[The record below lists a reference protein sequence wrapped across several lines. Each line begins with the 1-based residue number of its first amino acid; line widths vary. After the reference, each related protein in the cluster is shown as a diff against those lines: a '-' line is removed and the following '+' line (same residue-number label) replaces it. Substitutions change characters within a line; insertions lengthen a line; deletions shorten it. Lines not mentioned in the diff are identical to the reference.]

1 MATVKK
7 IRFAAGE
14 AERLRLEIDGTNIRI
29 RLDGN
34 EVAQLRGLGEM
45 KRGWTT
51 TLDDGRRIEVCTQR
65 RVLLPEL
72 SVLVN
77 GRHAVDSP
85 SSPSHMLRASAQ
97 GLLFGGALFVV
108 MALTGR
114 WTANAYSIML
124 QVLQVVGA
132 LLLFRRSYVG
142 LLLVALALI
151 ADLFV
156 IDLQLM
162 LAPSARLLWIV
173 AARLLFI
180 AFMIRA
186 FIALRDSRREM
197 LLA

>member
-34 EVAQLRGLGEM
+34 EVAQLRGFREM
-45 KRGWTT
+45 KRGWKT

-97 GLLFGGALFVV
+97 GLLLGGALFVV

-114 WTANAYSIML
+114 WTANDYSITL

-162 LAPSARLLWIV
+162 LAPSVRLLWIV

-180 AFMIRA
+180 AFIIRA